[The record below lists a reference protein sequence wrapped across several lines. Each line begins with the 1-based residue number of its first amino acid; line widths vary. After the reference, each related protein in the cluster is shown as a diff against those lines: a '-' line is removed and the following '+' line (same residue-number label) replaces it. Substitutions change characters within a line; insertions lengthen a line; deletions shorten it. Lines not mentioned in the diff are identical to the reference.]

1 MNDRN
6 GENLRELFKKF
17 FSDREAEEYIEDFA
31 RIKRIL
37 DENPAPEPSP
47 ELVANIKRGIAEAVR
62 LRQAH
67 TFRRFAYK
75 LAPVAA
81 VFVVLAAVGVQML
94 LKEGSG
100 PVPMPRGPFI
110 STRVWESE
118 NVAADDRNLVVLTT
132 ELDELEVEYATLES
146 EENGSSSSSAITE
159 LEIEFA
165 EINKNIWEG

>member
-6 GENLRELFKKF
+6 GENLRGLFERF

-37 DENPAPEPSP
+37 DENPAPEPS
-47 ELVANIKRGIAEAVR
+47 EEVVAAIKSDIAEAVR
-62 LRQAH
+62 LRQEH

-81 VFVVLAAVGVQML
+81 VFIVIAAVGVRIIQRD
-94 LKEGSG
+94 SG
-100 PVPMPRGPFI
+100 PYEGPI
-110 STRVWESE
+110 LSASVWESD
-118 NVAADDRNLVVLTT
+118 NVAADDRDLAVFTA
-132 ELDELEVEYATLES
+132 EVD
-146 EENGSSSSSAITE
+146 E

-165 EINKNIWEG
+165 TLEQGEDRGNGRSAVSELEMDFVAISNDIWEG

>member
-6 GENLRELFKKF
+6 GENLRELLERF
-17 FSDREAEEYIEDFA
+17 FSDREAEEYIEDFS

-47 ELVANIKRGIAEAVR
+47 ELVANIKNEIAEAVR
-62 LRQAH
+62 LRKAH

-100 PVPMPRGPFI
+100 PVPIPQGPII
-110 STRVWESE
+110 STRVWESQ

-146 EENGSSSSSAITE
+146 EENGGSSSSAITE
-159 LEIEFA
+159 LEIDYA